1 MLERPSR
8 LDIQGFKKKST
19 SFGEAFHVLVT
30 EDFPFTGN
38 VLILTSLS

>member
-8 LDIQGFKKKST
+8 LDIQEFQKEIY
-19 SFGEAFHVLVT
+19 SFGEAFHVLIT
-30 EDFPFTGN
+30 EELRLAGN